1 MDDRRHCAHELHDGS
16 DLPADLRRSR
26 PGVPAPYRSFL
37 PLDPWLSREGAGLG
51 PRTETLANF
60 YFGGFGNNWVDHS
73 DVAQYRDQSSFP
85 GIDVNL
91 QASVAGTD
99 YGKLTLEWDLP
110 PLRFRRMGLQ
120 DFYVTWA
127 RCALFSSGIVTNVG
141 DPVFRTEFYNVGA
154 QLDFRLVLFS
164 SLPSTF
170 SMGYASASRDWRTW
184 SHEYMISLKIL

>member
-1 MDDRRHCAHELHDGS
+1 MNVIAPTNFMMGLIFPRLFVDLARGFLLLSIIPPSGS
-16 DLPADLRRSR
+16 VAQPGRRSA
-26 PGVPAPYRSFL
+26 PGR
-37 PLDPWLSREGAGLG
+37 
-51 PRTETLANF
+51 ETLANF

-73 DVAQYRDQSSFP
+73 DVAQYRDRSSFP

-110 PLRFRRMGLQ
+110 PLRFRRMGLSG
-120 DFYVTWA
+120 FLRHLGPV
-127 RCALFSSGIVTNVG
+127 RALSSGIVTNVG

-170 SMGYASASRDWRTW
+170 SVGYAFASPDWRTW